1 MKVTLETYRKIQEH
15 KKLGL
20 SKRKTADHFG
30 LSARTMDK
38 LWNVTE
44 DEFLNAEKTRFEY
57 LDLYKEFM
65 LEQLH
70 TCPQIRV
77 TNLYFKL
84 EESFPDFACP
94 RSAFYRYIQKLRA
107 DYGYDQFTGRQT
119 KPRAPLPPGFEAQVD
134 FGQCKMKDMY
144 GRNSQ
149 NSLMKI

>member
-1 MKVTLETYRKIQEH
+1 MKVTLETYRKIQEY

-65 LEQLH
+65 LEKVHLH
-70 TCPQIRV
+70 DCFFNGHRFDREALT
-77 TNLYFKL
+77 LDFKFFFL
-84 EESFPDFACP
+84 F
-94 RSAFYRYIQKLRA
+94 IK
-107 DYGYDQFTGRQT
+107 
-119 KPRAPLPPGFEAQVD
+119 
-134 FGQCKMKDMY
+134 
-144 GRNSQ
+144 
-149 NSLMKI
+149 KI

>member
-1 MKVTLETYRKIQEH
+1 MKVTLETYRKIQEY

-20 SKRKTADHFG
+20 SKRKTAAHFG

-84 EESFPDFACP
+84 KENFSDFDCP
-94 RSAFYRYIQKLRA
+94 RSAFYRYIQSCARTMAMTSLLGGK
-107 DYGYDQFTGRQT
+107 
-119 KPRAPLPPGFEAQVD
+119 
-134 FGQCKMKDMY
+134 
-144 GRNSQ
+144 Q
-149 NSLMKI
+149 NQEHHSRLALKHRWISGSAR